1 VSGPIPEEDEKGVSA
16 MGQVAVDINGRRFQV
31 ACDDGQEDHV
41 RELGAYIDGKV
52 KQVADQ
58 VGQVGDPRLLLMA
71 SLLITDELYEL
82 RQGGAGA
89 GQSGGAGMAG
99 GASAVEERAA
109 QMIESTADRL
119 QDIAA
124 RLEAS

>member
-1 VSGPIPEEDEKGVSA
+1 

-89 GQSGGAGMAG
+89 GSSGGAGLAG
-99 GASAVEERAA
+99 GASAIEERAA

>member
-1 VSGPIPEEDEKGVSA
+1 

-31 ACDDGQEDHV
+31 ACDDGQEEHV

-82 RQGGAGA
+82 RQGDAGA
-89 GQSGGAGMAG
+89 SNGGGAGMAG

>member
-1 VSGPIPEEDEKGVSA
+1 

-52 KQVADQ
+52 KQVVNQ

-71 SLLITDELYEL
+71 SLLVTDELYEL
-82 RQGGAGA
+82 RQGGT
-89 GQSGGAGMAG
+89 GQGDGAGMVG
-99 GASAVEERAA
+99 GASAIEERAA
-109 QMIESTADRL
+109 QMIEGTADRL
-119 QDIAA
+119 HDIAA

>member
-1 VSGPIPEEDEKGVSA
+1 

-58 VGQVGDPRLLLMA
+58 IGQVGDPRLLLMA
-71 SLLITDELYEL
+71 SLLITDELYEQ
-82 RQGGAGA
+82 RTGGEGAAAGP
-89 GQSGGAGMAG
+89 GGGAGMAG
-99 GASAVEERAA
+99 GASAIEERAA
-109 QMIESTADRL
+109 QMIESTADRI

>member
-1 VSGPIPEEDEKGVSA
+1 

-89 GQSGGAGMAG
+89 GSSGGAGMAG
-99 GASAVEERAA
+99 GASAIEERAA

>member
-1 VSGPIPEEDEKGVSA
+1 
-16 MGQVAVDINGRRFQV
+16 MGQVSVDINGRRFQV

-41 RELGAYIDGKV
+41 RELGAYVDGKV
-52 KQVADQ
+52 RQIAEQ

-82 RQGGAGA
+82 RQGGGDAA
-89 GQSGGAGMAG
+89 ASVGAGMTG

-109 QMIESTADRL
+109 QVLEGTADRL

>member
-1 VSGPIPEEDEKGVSA
+1 

>member
-1 VSGPIPEEDEKGVSA
+1 

-31 ACDDGQEDHV
+31 ACDDGQEEHV
-41 RELGAYIDGKV
+41 RELGAYIDSKV

-58 VGQVGDPRLLLMA
+58 IGQVGDPRLLLMA

-82 RQGGAGA
+82 RQGGSAAGP
-89 GQSGGAGMAG
+89 GGGAGMAG
-99 GASAVEERAA
+99 GASAIEERAA

>member
-1 VSGPIPEEDEKGVSA
+1 

-58 VGQVGDPRLLLMA
+58 IGQVGDPRLLLMA

-82 RQGGAGA
+82 RQGGSGV

-99 GASAVEERAA
+99 GASAIEERAA

>member
-1 VSGPIPEEDEKGVSA
+1 

-31 ACDDGQEDHV
+31 ACDDGQEEHV

-58 VGQVGDPRLLLMA
+58 IGQVGDPRLLLMA

-82 RQGGAGA
+82 RQGTAGE
-89 GQSGGAGMAG
+89 QQTGGAGMAG
-99 GASAVEERAA
+99 GASAIEERAA

-119 QDIAA
+119 HDIAA